1 MKKLTTLAAL
11 LAMLLVASVPVL
23 AQQEET
29 PPTATPAPAPAPA
42 PAPIPAPAG
51 ITVGCQVLFE
61 DPAALCS
68 VDENGEITLPDGTTA
83 PVLVRPDGTVFIQD
97 TSGGLTLIGEAAS
110 FVAEEDTAGEEEDTA
125 GDVQYDNA

>member
-1 MKKLTTLAAL
+1 MKKLTTLTAL

-29 PPTATPAPAPAPA
+29 PPTAAPALAPVPAPVPAPA
-42 PAPIPAPAG
+42 PAPISAPAG

-68 VDENGEITLPDGTTA
+68 VDENGDITLPDGTTA
-83 PVLVRPDGTVFIQD
+83 PVLVRPDGTVFVQD
-97 TSGGLTLIGEAAS
+97 ASGGLTLIGEGAS
-110 FVAEEDTAGEEEDTA
+110 FIAEEDTT
-125 GDVQYDNA
+125 GDIQYDNA